1 MEWIA
6 ALQGARSASNLVQ
19 DLLKLRTDAEVQTKV
34 VELNGVLLNLQGELN
49 TAQAE
54 YGALLGRVREL
65 EEQVEQFERWEEEK
79 QRYQLHEFPT
89 GAIAY
94 VVKAEEQGEDPT
106 LYLCSNCY
114 ERRVK
119 SFLQPN
125 FDRAYA
131 RQLQCN
137 TCQAVIVSETRP
149 RPKRKTGVVKSRF

>member
-6 ALQGARSASNLVQ
+6 ALQGARSASQLVQ

-34 VELNGVLLNLQGELN
+34 VELNGILLNLQGELN
-49 TAQAE
+49 NAQAE
-54 YGALLGRVREL
+54 YGALMGRVHEL
-65 EEQVEQFERWEEEK
+65 EEQIAQFEHWEEEQ

-94 VVKAEEQGEDPT
+94 IIKEEEKGDDPIQ
-106 LYLCSNCY
+106 YLCSNCY
-114 ERRVK
+114 HRRVK

-125 FDRAYA
+125 YDKAYK

-137 TCQAVIVSETRP
+137 SCQAVIVSETRP
-149 RPKRKTGVVKSRF
+149 RPKRRTGVVPSRF

>member
-19 DLLKLRTDAEVQTKV
+19 DLLKLRTGAEVQTKV

-79 QRYQLHEFPT
+79 QRYQLHEFAT

-94 VVKAEEQGEDPT
+94 VIKAEDQGDDPT
-106 LYLCSNCY
+106 QYLCSTCY
-114 ERRVK
+114 QRRVK

-137 TCQAVIVSETRP
+137 NCQAVIVSETWP